1 MLTKYDTEK
10 LERAMYDFNRAT
22 GVSITLFDLDKN
34 PVTFGGVGS
43 CQYCASISGLKEHK
57 QFCAKS
63 NSELL
68 DKCRKSRQLT
78 KHICRAGLLDIA
90 IPLIHAGEVVG
101 YLMIGQIKQ
110 SPSFPEKL
118 FEGGGEVYDLL
129 RQQYELLPLFDEEK
143 IDSIINIGTMLT
155 KYIMLENMV
164 HHQPSRISSVI
175 ESYVDE
181 HLGEHISI
189 DSLARKTHTSVSGI
203 YKAIRQSFECTPGEF
218 VCKRR
223 IKKACALLADSELS
237 ISEIS
242 YAVGFTDAA
251 HFSKKFKAVCG
262 VSPLKYR
269 KSADN

>member
-22 GVSITLFDLDKN
+22 GVSITLFDLEKN

-110 SPSFPEKL
+110 TGFSLIPLS
-118 FEGGGEVYDLL
+118 VYL
-129 RQQYELLPLFDEEK
+129 K
-143 IDSIINIGTMLT
+143 G
-155 KYIMLENMV
+155 
-164 HHQPSRISSVI
+164 
-175 ESYVDE
+175 SYVKVD
-181 HLGEHISI
+181 
-189 DSLARKTHTSVSGI
+189 LAQIGRASCRERV
-203 YKAIRQSFECTPGEF
+203 
-218 VCKRR
+218 
-223 IKKACALLADSELS
+223 
-237 ISEIS
+237 
-242 YAVGFTDAA
+242 
-251 HFSKKFKAVCG
+251 
-262 VSPLKYR
+262 
-269 KSADN
+269 